1 MKTGSSTAI
10 IETASRETLPLPMTA
25 LLLCGGQ
32 SRRMGSPKSF
42 LPYEG
47 SNFVEHRLASLRQ
60 LFQEVL
66 LVANNPGDY
75 DALEVGVVK
84 DIIPQRGPLVGILS
98 GLLVSRFDYA
108 FVIAC
113 DMPLVD
119 NRLIRQLCAARK
131 NGADVVILKHESGIE
146 PLLGVYSRK
155 LVPSLEEYI
164 FSGKAKAQDFLSG
177 LNCTLYEHELVQSK
191 LPPYFNVNT
200 PQDYALLLE

>member
-1 MKTGSSTAI
+1 MKTGPSTAI
-10 IETASRETLPLPMTA
+10 IETAARETLPLPMTA

-32 SRRMGSPKSF
+32 SRRMGTPKSF

-60 LFQEVL
+60 LFQEIL
-66 LVANNPGDY
+66 LVANNPADY

-98 GLLVSRFDYA
+98 GLLVSRFEYS

-119 NRLIRQLCAARK
+119 NRLIRQLCAARN
-131 NGADVVILKHESGIE
+131 NGSDVVVLKHADGVE

-164 FSGKAKAQDFLSG
+164 FSGKARAQDFLSG
-177 LNCTLYEHELVQSK
+177 LSCTFYEHEFGGAK

-200 PQDYALLLE
+200 PQDYALVL